1 MALGREDRAE
11 LEAHKSDVVAE
22 VKDITNAAIAHV
34 EKVVAPFQPLAQ
46 DVAQL
51 KADTARQTPI
61 IERLD
66 RRSRRSMEEMR
77 RRKAMDEQKRL
88 DAVKWRKRWR
98 AGAAVLGA
106 IVALAELY
114 RAIKG

>member
-51 KADTARQTPI
+51 KADTAQQTPI

-66 RRSRRSMEEMR
+66 RRSKRADEERKRR
-77 RRKAMDEQKRL
+77 AILDEQKRV
-88 DAVKWRKRWR
+88 DAAKWRKRWR
-98 AGAAVLGA
+98 AGVAVLGA